1 MEEAKAWSPALEN
14 LVREFGTKANLWSI
28 LHADSQR
35 SNDKRNNI
43 VAILQIIL
51 NALSSLGLLILTTQP
66 GFALALSTMLVQVIS
81 TILSA
86 VAAFMQW
93 AQLAAEHGKAQ
104 EIAASLSEE
113 IEVQLALPRDK
124 RLEAQEFIAN
134 TRTTMDSIRNKPVVE
149 DNIMSKYAK
158 MFTSSAAAPTPTPP
172 ASPPSS
178 PSPPDEPASLQL
190 FSAPERVEQRA
201 NRERLAE
208 FHNMQLARLNTFL
221 QAKSSSS

>member
-1 MEEAKAWSPALEN
+1 
-14 LVREFGTKANLWSI
+14 

-158 MFTSSAAAPTPTPP
+158 MFTSSAAAP
-172 ASPPSS
+172 PSS